1 MADEIL
7 LSIDARGVA
16 TLTLNRPHASNA
28 FDAAMLAALD
38 DALERIGG
46 DGAVRA
52 VVLRGAGRHFC
63 SGADIRAGVEGG
75 PDPVAVFRR
84 LDATPKPT
92 VALVQGACLGGGV
105 ALLAACDVAIAE
117 DAAFFSVPEVRLGI
131 SGAPMLP
138 LFLAALGA
146 RTLRRYALT
155 GERFGAAAALR
166 AGLVHEVCAA
176 GGLEAAALPIVED
189 LLQGAPR
196 ATAETKRLIAALAA
210 GGPDGSPERLA
221 AHFAAQRDA
230 EEAHEG
236 RAAFRERRR
245 PSWYPAP

>member
-7 LSIDARGVA
+7 LESNARGVA
-16 TLTLNRPHASNA
+16 TLTLNRPQSSNA

-38 DALERIGG
+38 DALARIGG
-46 DGAVRA
+46 DADVRA

-92 VALVQGACLGGGV
+92 LALVQGACLGGAV
-105 ALLAACDVAIAE
+105 ALIAACDMVIAE
-117 DAAFFSVPEVRLGI
+117 DAAFFSIPEVRLGI

-138 LFLAALGA
+138 LFLTALGA
-146 RTLRRYALT
+146 RALRRYALT

-176 GGLEAAALPIVED
+176 GGLEAAALPIVDD
-189 LLQGAPR
+189 LLAGAPR

-210 GGPDGSPERLA
+210 GDPAGSPERLA
-221 AHFAAQRDA
+221 AHFAAQRDS
-230 EEAHEG
+230 EEAREG
-236 RAAFRERRR
+236 RTAFRERRK
-245 PSWYPAP
+245 PHWASP